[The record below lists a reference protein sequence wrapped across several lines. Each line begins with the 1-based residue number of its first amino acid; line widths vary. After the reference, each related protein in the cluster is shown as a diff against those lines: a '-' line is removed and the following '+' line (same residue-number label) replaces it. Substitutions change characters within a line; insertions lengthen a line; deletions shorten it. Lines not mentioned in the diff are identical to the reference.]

1 MSYVVSFLSGKGGIT
16 KTSMARGTAVHF
28 RRAEWE
34 VGGLDLDMGQASFR
48 RWNERRDAYGH
59 SPNINIISGSVND
72 IARLK
77 ESGQFHM
84 LIVDGAAYGSYE
96 TELVAQQ
103 SDLIVVGCRFSLDDM
118 ESAVETMNGLV
129 AKGVPVERF
138 CVVFSGVPEQR
149 RPINYV
155 NALEY
160 MKQTP
165 YHVAAGFIE
174 QMNCITDAQ
183 NIGLAMN
190 EVRFPSVRKK
200 LDQVFGS
207 IEDYLDKVTS
217 N

>member
-1 MSYVVSFLSGKGGIT
+1 MTYSIAFLSGKGGIT
-16 KTSMARGTAVHF
+16 KTSMARGTAIHF

-34 VGGLDLDMGQASFR
+34 VGGLDLDVAQASFR
-48 RWNERRDAYGH
+48 RWNERRQQYGNTP
-59 SPNINIISGSVND
+59 SLDVISGSVND
-72 IARLK
+72 IDRLK
-77 ESGQFHM
+77 ASGLYHL
-84 LIVDGAAYGSYE
+84 LIVDGAAYGSLE
-96 TELVAQQ
+96 TEQVAKMV
-103 SDLIVVGCRFSLDDM
+103 DLIVVGCRFSLDDM

-129 AKGVPVERF
+129 AKGVPLERF

-149 RPINYV
+149 RPVNYV

-160 MKQTP
+160 MNQTP
-165 YHVAAGFIE
+165 YHVATGFIE

-207 IEDYLDKVTS
+207 IEEYLDKITS
-217 N
+217 K